1 MADLAIVGGVNVVG
15 SFAAGGRAVVAT
27 ETGADH
33 FVVIDCAGRHGC
45 PRNGARLMARGA
57 TVRGVQVIGGL
68 AGKQGIV
75 MAADT
80 ATNYLAMIDI
90 GRRYR

>member
-1 MADLAIVGGVNVVG
+1 
-15 SFAAGGRAVVAT
+15 
-27 ETGADH
+27 
-33 FVVIDCAGRHGC
+33 
-45 PRNGARLMARGA
+45 MARGA